1 MFVLQTL
8 VDGGFKQIWQQG
20 SGPVGI
26 VKEMRRRIE
35 QGPRQAFMI
44 IAMISIYLGLF
55 NLLPMPGLDGGR
67 LVFLGWEAV
76 SRRRVNEKHR
86 ADDPHGR
93 RAHAAGAHRRH
104 QLQERHLRSPLPPLM
119 RKRPGPAGRRA
130 RRPSSE
136 VPGDTKEQ
144 ILAVAEELFA
154 QKGFA
159 GVRTHEI
166 AERAGVNK
174 AMIYYWYQS
183 KEQLL
188 RAVLQKILF
197 ELIALSQE
205 ILARK
210 LPRGRGARGVLSRLL
225 LLRRAPSQLLAP
237 DDDGS
242 RLAKAATC
250 APCSRASSGRCSSA
264 ACASSTSPSS
274 RGELKPVNARQLLI
288 TVYGMTIAYFADAN
302 QVALLYGVKD
312 ALDDKLLE
320 ERLGANLDFI
330 FAAVGTKRPSKSR

>member
-1 MFVLQTL
+1 
-8 VDGGFKQIWQQG
+8 
-20 SGPVGI
+20 
-26 VKEMRRRIE
+26 
-35 QGPRQAFMI
+35 MI
-44 IAMISIYLGLF
+44 IAMIAIYLGLF
-55 NLLPMPGLDGGR
+55 NLLPLPGLDGGR
-67 LVFLGWEAV
+67 LMFLGWEAV
-76 SRRRVNEKHR
+76 SRRRVNERIEQTIHMVGVLVLL
-86 ADDPHGR
+86 A
-93 RAHAAGAHRRH
+93 
-104 QLQERHLRSPLPPLM
+104 LIVVISVQERHHLSQLLPPLM

-136 VPGDTKEQ
+136 LPGDTKEQ

-210 LPRGRGARGVLSRLL
+210 LPPVEVLEEFYRGFFYYTARHRNFSRLTTMDLGSEGGYLRTMFESFFRPLFERGVRFIDAGRRARRAQAGQRAAAAHHRLRHDDRV
-225 LLRRAPSQLLAP
+225 LRRRQP
-237 DDDGS
+237 GG
-242 RLAKAATC
+242 AALRRRRTRSTTS
-250 APCSRASSGRCSSA
+250 CSRSASGPT
-264 ACASSTSPSS
+264 STSSSPPS
-274 RGELKPVNARQLLI
+274 GTNAAR
-288 TVYGMTIAYFADAN
+288 A
-302 QVALLYGVKD
+302 
-312 ALDDKLLE
+312 
-320 ERLGANLDFI
+320 
-330 FAAVGTKRPSKSR
+330 KSR

>member
-1 MFVLQTL
+1 
-8 VDGGFKQIWQQG
+8 
-20 SGPVGI
+20 
-26 VKEMRRRIE
+26 
-35 QGPRQAFMI
+35 
-44 IAMISIYLGLF
+44 
-55 NLLPMPGLDGGR
+55 
-67 LVFLGWEAV
+67 
-76 SRRRVNEKHR
+76 
-86 ADDPHGR
+86 
-93 RAHAAGAHRRH
+93 
-104 QLQERHLRSPLPPLM
+104 M

-130 RRPSSE
+130 RRPTSE
-136 VPGDTKEQ
+136 LPGDTKEQ

-210 LPRGRGARGVLSRLL
+210 LPATEVLEEFYRGFFYYTARHRNFSRLTTMDLGSEGGYLRTMFESFFRPMFERGVKFIDV
-225 LLRRAPSQLLAP
+225 AVE
-237 DDDGS
+237 
-242 RLAKAATC
+242 
-250 APCSRASSGRCSSA
+250 
-264 ACASSTSPSS
+264 

-288 TVYGMTIAYFADAN
+288 TVYGMTIAYFADAS

-320 ERLGANLDFI
+320 ERLQANLDFI
-330 FAAVGTKRPSKSR
+330 FAAIGAKRPSKAR

>member
-1 MFVLQTL
+1 
-8 VDGGFKQIWQQG
+8 
-20 SGPVGI
+20 
-26 VKEMRRRIE
+26 
-35 QGPRQAFMI
+35 
-44 IAMISIYLGLF
+44 
-55 NLLPMPGLDGGR
+55 
-67 LVFLGWEAV
+67 
-76 SRRRVNEKHR
+76 
-86 ADDPHGR
+86 
-93 RAHAAGAHRRH
+93 
-104 QLQERHLRSPLPPLM
+104 M

-130 RRPSSE
+130 RRPTSE
-136 VPGDTKEQ
+136 LPGDTKEQ

-210 LPRGRGARGVLSRLL
+210 LPATEVLEEFYRGFFYYTA
-225 LLRRAPSQLLAP
+225 RAPQLLAP

-242 RLAKAATC
+242 RQRRRLPAHHVRELLPPDVRAWRALHRRRRR
-250 APCSRASSGRCSSA
+250 ARRAQAGQRASAAHHRVRHDHRLFRRRDRRWRCST
-264 ACASSTSPSS
+264 ASRTRSTTSSS
-274 RGELKPVNARQLLI
+274 RSACS
-288 TVYGMTIAYFADAN
+288 
-302 QVALLYGVKD
+302 
-312 ALDDKLLE
+312 
-320 ERLGANLDFI
+320 ANLDFI
-330 FAAVGTKRPSKSR
+330 FAAIGAKRPSKSR

>member
-1 MFVLQTL
+1 
-8 VDGGFKQIWQQG
+8 
-20 SGPVGI
+20 
-26 VKEMRRRIE
+26 
-35 QGPRQAFMI
+35 
-44 IAMISIYLGLF
+44 
-55 NLLPMPGLDGGR
+55 
-67 LVFLGWEAV
+67 
-76 SRRRVNEKHR
+76 
-86 ADDPHGR
+86 
-93 RAHAAGAHRRH
+93 
-104 QLQERHLRSPLPPLM
+104 M

-210 LPRGRGARGVLSRLL
+210 LPAAEVLEEFYRGFFYYTARHRNFSRLTTMDLGSEGGYLRTMFESFFRPLFERGVRFIE
-225 LLRRAPSQLLAP
+225 LAVE
-237 DDDGS
+237 
-242 RLAKAATC
+242 
-250 APCSRASSGRCSSA
+250 
-264 ACASSTSPSS
+264 